1 MSSAAEIFG
10 VAAASAGC
18 WRYES
23 IGEGLTAFCPM
34 LPDNPI
40 NAVSFRNY
48 EPRRD
53 GRLMRSGK
61 YIDHPQVAVMFRHA
75 DYDSLWAAMN
85 NLVSWAEE
93 VNRTSVTVGS
103 SNKLVCAI
111 SKTSGPA
118 DLGQDEGTG
127 AFLGSVNF
135 SLTLQ

>member
-1 MSSAAEIFG
+1 MSSAADIFAT
-10 VAAASAGC
+10 AAAAGGC
-18 WRYES
+18 WRYDQ
-23 IGEGLTAFCPM
+23 IGEGIAAFCPT

-40 NAVSFRNY
+40 NAASARNY

-53 GRLMRSGK
+53 GRLMRGGK

-75 DYDSLWAAMN
+75 DYASLWTAMN
-85 NLVSWAEE
+85 NLVSWASE
-93 VNRTSVTVGS
+93 VNRSSVAIGGS
-103 SNKLVCAI
+103 NIVVCAI